1 MNIFI
6 LVLISVLLTNRNL
19 CNQSFIIVMLII
31 GLRNFNQGIMYFGV
45 SLITGLYEAKSE
57 TSGLYTFQIEI

>member
-6 LVLISVLLTNRNL
+6 LVLIFVLLTNRNL